1 LFFYFVKVIYVYTL
15 GAALIFMVKAIKFP
29 QFEVIKQY
37 VRGHI
42 NSGRWPVGTRTPS
55 ENELSASFSVSRM
68 TARRALQ
75 ELAQEGLLT
84 RAPGLGS
91 FVAQP
96 VPAKPSIELHNIV
109 AIAQSKGAYS
119 CQVLSLEQI
128 SADAELAALLGFE
141 IDQPVYRARF
151 LHFDG
156 RKAIQ
161 WQEIY
166 VNPKVAPAFLKQKFT
181 RVVPDEY
188 LEWIAPSGHVE
199 YRVSAVLARS
209 SQRRAL
215 GLMKDSQN
223 ACLQITRICTRGS
236 MVASLSKLV
245 HPASLYQLGT
255 T

>member
-1 LFFYFVKVIYVYTL
+1 
-15 GAALIFMVKAIKFP
+15 MVNAIKIP

-42 NSGRWPVGTRTPS
+42 NSGRWAVGARISS
-55 ENELSASFSVSRM
+55 ENELAVSFSVSRM

-91 FVAQP
+91 FVAEP
-96 VPAKPSIELHNIV
+96 VLAKPHLEIHNIV
-109 AIAQSKGAYS
+109 AIAQLKGTYS

-128 SADAELAALLGFE
+128 PADAELADLLRFE
-141 IDQPVYRARF
+141 IDQSVYLARF

-156 RKAIQ
+156 SKAVQ
-161 WQEIY
+161 WQEIF
-166 VNPKVAPAFLKQKFT
+166 VNPKVAPAFLKQNFT
-181 RVVPDEY
+181 KVVPDEY
-188 LEWIAPSGHVE
+188 LEWIAPSGHVD
-199 YRVSAVLARS
+199 YQVGAVLARP

-215 GLMKDSQN
+215 GLTEDSQT
-223 ACLQITRICTRGS
+223 ACLQITRVCSRGS
-236 MVASLSKLV
+236 IVASLSKLV

>member
-1 LFFYFVKVIYVYTL
+1 M
-15 GAALIFMVKAIKFP
+15 ALVFMVNTIKVP
-29 QFEVIKQY
+29 QFEVIKQH
-37 VRGHI
+37 VLGHI

-55 ENELSASFSVSRM
+55 ENELSSSFSVSRM

-96 VPAKPSIELHNIV
+96 VPVKPNVELHSIV

-128 SADAELAALLGFE
+128 PADAELADLLNFE
-141 IDQPVYRARF
+141 VDQPVYRARF

-156 RKAIQ
+156 SKAVQ
-161 WQEIY
+161 WQETY
-166 VNPKVAPAFLKQKFT
+166 VNPEVAPAFLKQKFIK
-181 RVVPDEY
+181 VVPDEY
-188 LEWIAPSGHVE
+188 LEWIAPSDRVD
-199 YRVSAVLARS
+199 YQVSAVLARP

-215 GLMKDSQN
+215 GLTEDSQT
-223 ACLQITRICTRGS
+223 ACLQITRVCSRGS
-236 MVASLSKLV
+236 IVASLSNLV
-245 HPASLYQLGT
+245 HPASLYQLGVN
-255 T
+255 